1 MYGLFQVREDE
12 GLNKSGILKHVKD
25 TVTKIRRV
33 TEKLAKVKFY
43 THFMQIFTS
52 TII

>member
-1 MYGLFQVREDE
+1 MREDE

-33 TEKLAKVKFY
+33 TEKLAKVRLLQHYIDMYVILMK
-43 THFMQIFTS
+43 
-52 TII
+52 